1 MIQRKKLDIPDKV
14 SGRPVSNRGV
24 HLQPFGFHG
33 TWLDKG
39 SYWIDLLKSMGMSW
53 VVLLTESDSVL
64 EDRQGTSPLK
74 ALLDAGIIP
83 IIRDKQSFP
92 LRFNNV
98 ETVRRTV
105 ELYGRY
111 GLRPFWQPYNEP
123 FDQREWVDN
132 KVPPDD
138 KAWEIIAA
146 CWSDAGHKI
155 VGEGAYVGFPDGP
168 CYSANPFERLRP
180 AGGLNLFDAGM
191 AFYAPHN
198 YGKGR
203 PLWYPYDAVSRHAVE
218 LTEDAYKRMLDDYQ
232 EDRDW
237 FDAPP
242 EILNKQRQEW
252 MDPTRTALQ
261 DDVCWRGWERIAD
274 WAIES
279 LGYVPPMAM
288 TEGGWTPRDRAGT
301 APVDARWPHSTPK
314 MVAKKTLHMYD
325 TPSPF
330 FAICPWLLAD
340 RDMGG
345 ADGWA
350 FDAWHGWAYNEKYG
364 EKKPVITTLQEF
376 PPKEIEP
383 RPRPVVIDVEGDTR
397 DWDWVRDAYKASYR
411 RGTTTLRLIEVHE
424 YEGPATL
431 DVLVMDSD
439 GLPVEGVEFYYHH
452 PGAPGIE
459 AGEWYGRG
467 FLKATGPDGRLS
479 FTAEGGPCA
488 PGACQGAIWPKG
500 KGDVL
505 DGLGLL
511 SGTRNRHLNGV
522 WQLVEEGIP
531 LPDEPKDEP
540 KSEQVEPEKEV
551 EVDHE
556 PVIGPSE
563 PVGPSEAAA
572 PQVDPRIASLIQLDL
587 GGDLY
592 KLQEVVWMDVVESKN
607 LHHIYVDVVDEQGK
621 RLAGEQV
628 RVSWADGEAIITTE
642 EKAGEPWSGN
652 FGMFATMGS
661 YAVTVV
667 SPSGTSDS
675 VAGLGLGTPSEPNV
689 KHHTSFGLK
698 FVRRSERKGVPPPKD
713 VEEKPKKEQEQKPV
727 VGPTEP
733 AGPGEAVAPK
743 VDPRIASLIQLDL
756 GGDLYKLEEVVWMDV
771 IASKNLHHIYVDVVD
786 EQGKRLAGEK
796 VRVSWA
802 DGEANIITEE
812 KPGEPWS
819 GNFGMFATMG
829 SYAVTVVSPS
839 GTSDSV
845 AGLGLGTPS
854 EPNVKHHTSFG
865 LKFRKR
871 TG

>member
-1 MIQRKKLDIPDKV
+1 MIQRKKLGIPAKV

-33 TWLDKG
+33 TWLEKG
-39 SYWIDLLKSMGMSW
+39 PYWIDLLKSMGMSW

-92 LRFNNV
+92 RGFGNV
-98 ETVRRTV
+98 ETVKRTV

-123 FDQREWVDN
+123 FDQREWVDHQ
-132 KVPPDD
+132 VPPYDE
-138 KAWEIIAA
+138 AWEIIAA
-146 CWSDAGHKI
+146 RWSEAANRI
-155 VGEGAYVGFPDGP
+155 VAEGAYVGFPDGP
-168 CYSANPFERLRP
+168 CYAVNPFERLRP
-180 AGGLNLFDAGM
+180 AGGLQYFDAGM

-203 PLWYPYDAVSRHAVE
+203 PLWYPYDAVSRHAAE
-218 LTEDAYKRMLDDYQ
+218 LTGDAYKRMLDDY
-232 EDRDW
+232 EDDRAW
-237 FDAPP
+237 FDAPA
-242 EILNKQRQEW
+242 EILNNQRQEW
-252 MDPTRTALQ
+252 MDPTRTAIQ
-261 DDVCWRGWERIAD
+261 DDVCWRGWERIVQ
-274 WAIES
+274 WSIES

-301 APVDARWPHSTPK
+301 ASVDARWPYTTPK

-383 RPRPVVIDVEGDTR
+383 RPRPVVIDIDGDTR
-397 DWDWVRDAYKASYR
+397 DWDWVHDAYKATYR
-411 RGTTTLRLIEVHE
+411 RGVTPLRLIEVHE
-424 YEGPATL
+424 YEGPPTL
-431 DVLVMDSD
+431 DVLVVDSD
-439 GLPVEGVEFYYHH
+439 GLPVEGIEFYYHH

-459 AGEWYGRG
+459 EGEWYGRG
-467 FLKATGPDGRLS
+467 FLKATGVDGWLS
-479 FTAEGGPCA
+479 FIAEGGPCT
-488 PGACQGAIWPKG
+488 PGACQGAVWPKG

-511 SGTRNRHLNGV
+511 SETRNRHLNGV
-522 WQLVEEGIP
+522 WQLVEEGTP
-531 LPDEPKDEP
+531 LPDEAKQKP

-551 EVDHE
+551 QVDREPAESSEVAF
-556 PVIGPSE
+556 PK
-563 PVGPSEAAA
+563 
-572 PQVDPRIASLIQLDL
+572 VDPRIASLIQLDL

-592 KLQEVVWMDVVESKN
+592 KLQEVIWMDVTESKN
-607 LHHIYVDVVDEQGK
+607 LHHIFVDVVDEQGK
-621 RLAGEQV
+621 RLVGEQV
-628 RVSWADGEAIITTE
+628 RVSWADGETIL
-642 EKAGEPWSGN
+642 
-652 FGMFATMGS
+652 
-661 YAVTVV
+661 V
-667 SPSGTSDS
+667 
-675 VAGLGLGTPSEPNV
+675 
-689 KHHTSFGLK
+689 
-698 FVRRSERKGVPPPKD
+698 
-713 VEEKPKKEQEQKPV
+713 
-727 VGPTEP
+727 
-733 AGPGEAVAPK
+733 
-743 VDPRIASLIQLDL
+743 
-756 GGDLYKLEEVVWMDV
+756 
-771 IASKNLHHIYVDVVD
+771 
-786 EQGKRLAGEK
+786 
-796 VRVSWA
+796 
-802 DGEANIITEE
+802 TEE

-829 SYAVTVVSPS
+829 SYAATVVSPS

-845 AGLGLGTPS
+845 AGLGMGTPQ
-854 EPNVKHHTSFG
+854 EPNIKHHTSFG

-871 TG
+871 TS